1 MATKWDRVTTY
12 MTCSRAQ
19 WTLILQ
25 HLGTF
30 PEAAKRIEETLA
42 ATNDDIVPVAGS
54 RDGWKRVK
62 GLIAGDEVLRDVA
75 KVLGWQ
81 LYAAGMPDW

>member
-1 MATKWDRVTTY
+1 MKWDRTTTY

-19 WTLILQ
+19 WTLILK
-25 HLGTF
+25 HLSTF

-42 ATNDDIVPVAGS
+42 ATNDDICSIPGS
-54 RDGWKRVK
+54 RDGWRRVK
-62 GLIAGDEVLRDVA
+62 GLIEGDEVLRDVA

-81 LYAAGMPDW
+81 LYAAASPDW